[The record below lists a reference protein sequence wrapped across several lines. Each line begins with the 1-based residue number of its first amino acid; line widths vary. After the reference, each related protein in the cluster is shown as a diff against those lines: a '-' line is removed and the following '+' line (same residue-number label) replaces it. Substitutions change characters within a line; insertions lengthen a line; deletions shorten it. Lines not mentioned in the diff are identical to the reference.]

1 MGAVT
6 TAIIGIAGA
15 GLSFAQARRLAD
27 ANRDA
32 NRAAA
37 EKMAELKKQA
47 NVNVMEELSISEDLY
62 KQELENNLQV
72 SADLINAAREGGGR
86 EVAATA
92 GRIGALQTER
102 AEQSRLSQQQ
112 ELNTLEAIQAQ
123 EDADI
128 NQQLLAI
135 DAAAMQDEAAR
146 DAQTRAA
153 VAQQVQSGISSL
165 GSALTSI
172 SANQPLNKLSKEDK
186 ALRKLYS
193 KNKNILEAADISEID
208 FYKNP
213 KLLDDLLNKPV
224 MSEYDKM
231 TQDILK
237 NVDKKIKK
245 NKGSYQ
251 DLMSRF
257 NMQQKLSGNPVP
269 NFSLLEDDFSLTT
282 PSMTDFSLSRP
293 SPFQQDTE
301 NIFAKYGLTLQRD

>member
-1 MGAVT
+1 
-6 TAIIGIAGA
+6 
-15 GLSFAQARRLAD
+15 
-27 ANRDA
+27 
-32 NRAAA
+32 
-37 EKMAELKKQA
+37 
-47 NVNVMEELSISEDLY
+47 MEELSISEDLY

-92 GRIGALQTER
+92 GRIGALQTDR
-102 AEQSRLSQQQ
+102 AEQARLSQQQ

-186 ALRKLYS
+186 KR
-193 KNKNILEAADISEID
+193 
-208 FYKNP
+208 
-213 KLLDDLLNKPV
+213 
-224 MSEYDKM
+224 
-231 TQDILK
+231 
-237 NVDKKIKK
+237 
-245 NKGSYQ
+245 
-251 DLMSRF
+251 
-257 NMQQKLSGNPVP
+257 
-269 NFSLLEDDFSLTT
+269 
-282 PSMTDFSLSRP
+282 
-293 SPFQQDTE
+293 
-301 NIFAKYGLTLQRD
+301 LQEKVR